1 MKSKKNII
9 VAIMLI
15 TITIAITIFLFK
27 FNDNVKEQVTI
38 TTIGEEEIDFYEAI
52 ITRNNKYLSSDELRD
67 EVKNYAE
74 EVYAQFYLGEEY
86 GLCNPFSYEALKMS
100 VEAEN
105 NNRAARKDSKDVVYG
120 VTNYSLD
127 QFLNYELSNLKLN
140 IVDYLVKNHDINIE
154 KKAKKYF
161 KNNAKD
167 FEEIKTIRYK
177 IGNEIEIADKNSLK
191 MIEKT
196 SPELFENLYNL
207 KIGEKFCVEVN
218 SEIINC
224 EIIDKEMSLLNFN
237 DEKEVVLRRYISDVY
252 YWELVNSVKEF
263 NKIELIND

>member
-1 MKSKKNII
+1 MNSKKKII
-9 VAIMLI
+9 FLT
-15 TITIAITIFLFK
+15 TITLTIIIFLFK
-27 FNDNVKEQVTI
+27 LNDDNVTKQVTI
-38 TTIGEEEIDFYEAI
+38 TTIGQEEIGFYEDI
-52 ITRNNKYLSSDELRD
+52 ITRDNKYLSNNELRD

-86 GLCNPFSYEALKMS
+86 GLCKPFSYEALKMS

-105 NNRAARKDSKDVVYG
+105 NNRIAKKDSKEIVYG
-120 VTNYSLD
+120 VMNYGID
-127 QFLNYELSNLKLN
+127 QFLNYELSNLKIN

-161 KNNAKD
+161 ENNPEY
-167 FEEIKTIRYK
+167 FEEIKTIKYR

-191 MIEKT
+191 MIEKI

-207 KIGEKFCVEVN
+207 DNGERFSIEVN
-218 SEIINC
+218 SEVIDC
-224 EIIDKEMSLLNFN
+224 EVIDKEISLLNFN
-237 DEKEVVLRRYISDVY
+237 DEKDVVLRRYISDVY